1 MKAFSMKLG
10 AFLAGAALTAGAAN
24 AQVTHSIFEIQGEL
38 FASPLTGQTV
48 TTSGIITANNVTS
61 TTSGVIGY
69 FLQDPAGGPWSGVYV
84 YDNTQLP
91 NIGDEVIMEAEVA
104 EYFDNTELINV
115 TSFTVVSTGNALPA
129 PAALTTGE
137 VATGEAYEGCL
148 VTITEAQ
155 CTTPDADFGEAIFDD
170 GSGPCKTND
179 YIYIPETGWVQDEYY
194 TLTGPLNYH
203 YEEYKIEVRSAD
215 DVQIGLGVDSPEAL
229 GLQVYPVPARDF
241 VTITLPEP
249 LTQIQVYSTLGTPVA
264 AFNQLRGTTTLPCGN
279 WAAGMYV
286 VVGQSSD
293 GQRHYR
299 QVVSIR

>member
-1 MKAFSMKLG
+1 MKALYKQGL
-10 AFLAGAALTAGAAN
+10 LAATLLVSAAAQG
-24 AQVTHSIFEIQGEL
+24 QVTHSIYEIQGEL
-38 FASPLTGQTV
+38 FASPLVGQTV
-48 TTSGIITANNVTS
+48 TTSGIIVANNVTS

-69 FLQDPAGGPWSGVYV
+69 FLQDAQGGPWSGVYV

-115 TSFTVVSTGNALPA
+115 TSFTVVSTGNTLPA

-137 VATGEAYEGCL
+137 VAAGEAYEGCL
-148 VTITEAQ
+148 VTITNAQ

-170 GSGPCKTND
+170 GTGPCKTND
-179 YIYIPETGWVQDEYY
+179 YIYIPEAGWVQDEYY

-215 DVQIGLGVDSPEAL
+215 DVQTGLGIAQTAPL
-229 GLQVYPVPARDF
+229 GLQVYPTPAREN

-249 LTQIQVYSTLGTPVA
+249 LTSLEVYSVLGTHVMSLQ
-264 AFNQLRGTTTLPCGN
+264 NVRGTLVLPCSD
-279 WAAGMYV
+279 WAAGNYVLVGASDARAYRQLV
-286 VVGQSSD
+286 VVQ
-293 GQRHYR
+293 
-299 QVVSIR
+299 

>member
-1 MKAFSMKLG
+1 MKAFSKQAL
-10 AFLAGAALTAGAAN
+10 LAAAMLTTAAAH
-24 AQVTHSIFEIQGEL
+24 AQVTHSIYEIQGEL
-38 FASPLTGQTV
+38 FASPLVGQTV
-48 TTSGIITANNVTS
+48 TTSGIIVANNVTS

-129 PAALTTGE
+129 SAALSTAE
-137 VATGEAYEGCL
+137 VASGEAYEGCL
-148 VTITEAQ
+148 VTVTNAQ
-155 CTTPDADFGEAIFDD
+155 CTTPDADFGEALFDD

-215 DVQIGLGVDSPEAL
+215 DVQIGLGVDQAAPL
-229 GLQVYPVPARDF
+229 GLQVYPTPTRENA
-241 VTITLPEP
+241 TITLPEP
-249 LTQIQVYSTLGTPVA
+249 LERLEVYSVQGAHVMSLQHV
-264 AFNQLRGTTTLPCGN
+264 RGTIVLPCAD
-279 WAAGMYV
+279 WAAGSYVLVGASDAHAYRQMV
-286 VVGQSSD
+286 VVE
-293 GQRHYR
+293 
-299 QVVSIR
+299 

>member
-1 MKAFSMKLG
+1 MKALYTQG
-10 AFLAGAALTAGAAN
+10 VLAAALCSASIAQ
-24 AQVTHSIFEIQGEL
+24 AQVTHSIFEIQGGL
-38 FASPLTGQTV
+38 FASPLVGQTV
-48 TTSGIITANNVTS
+48 TTSGIIVANNVTS

-115 TSFTVVSTGNALPA
+115 TSFTVISTGNTLPA

-148 VTITEAQ
+148 VTITDAQ

-179 YIYIPETGWVQDEYY
+179 YIYIPETGWIQDEYY

-203 YEEYKIEVRSAD
+203 YEEYKIEVRGAE
-215 DVQIGLGVDSPEAL
+215 DVQVGLGVEAMRKV
-229 GLQVYPVPARDF
+229 GLQVYPVPARENA
-241 VTITLPEP
+241 TITLPEP
-249 LTQIQVYSTLGTPVA
+249 LNQISVYSSTGAHVA
-264 AFNQLRGTTTLPCGN
+264 TWNNVRGHFILPCTD
-279 WAAGMYV
+279 WAAGAYLIVGESDARSYRQQV
-286 VVGQSSD
+286 VVE
-293 GQRHYR
+293 
-299 QVVSIR
+299 

>member
-1 MKAFSMKLG
+1 MKALYKQGL
-10 AFLAGAALTAGAAN
+10 LAATLLVSAAAQG
-24 AQVTHSIFEIQGEL
+24 QVTHSIYEIQGEL
-38 FASPLTGQTV
+38 FASPLVGQTV
-48 TTSGIITANNVTS
+48 TTSGIIVANNVTS

-69 FLQDPAGGPWSGVYV
+69 FIQDAQGGPWSGVYV

-115 TSFTVVSTGNALPA
+115 TSFTVVSTGNTLPA

-137 VATGEAYEGCL
+137 VAAGEAYEGCL
-148 VTITEAQ
+148 VTITNAQ

-179 YIYIPETGWVQDEYY
+179 YIYIPEAGWVQDEYY

-215 DVQIGLGVDSPEAL
+215 DVQTGLGIAQAAPL
-229 GLQVYPVPARDF
+229 GLQVYPTPAREN
-241 VTITLPEP
+241 VTVTLPEP
-249 LTQIQVYSTLGTPVA
+249 LTSLEVYSVHGAHVMSLQNV
-264 AFNQLRGTTTLPCGN
+264 RGTLVLPCSD
-279 WAAGMYV
+279 WAAGNYV
-286 VVGQSSD
+286 LVGASD
-293 GQRHYR
+293 AHAYR
-299 QVVSIR
+299 QRLVVQ